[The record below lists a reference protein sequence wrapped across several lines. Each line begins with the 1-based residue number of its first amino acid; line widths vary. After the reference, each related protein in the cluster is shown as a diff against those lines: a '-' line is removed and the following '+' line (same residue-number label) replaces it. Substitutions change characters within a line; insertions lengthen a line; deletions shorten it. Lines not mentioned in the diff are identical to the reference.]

1 MSYPVRAIVTRRL
14 RAPAGRIYDAFLD
27 RALIGQWMFGARVR
41 EERIV
46 RLGNEPRVGGAF
58 SYLVE
63 RGGSDIDHVG
73 EYLAL
78 ERPHRLVFTWSTRD
92 SLPEMSRVKVEITP
106 LDGECVLVL
115 THEMG
120 PDWAAYVDRSAAA
133 WGKMLDALSSLLT
146 PGNS

>member
-1 MSYPVRAIVTRRL
+1 M
-14 RAPAGRIYDAFLD
+14 
-27 RALIGQWMFGARVR
+27 
-41 EERIV
+41 
-46 RLGNEPRVGGAF
+46 
-58 SYLVE
+58 
-63 RGGSDIDHVG
+63 G

-92 SLPEMSRVKVEITP
+92 SLPETSRVTVEITP

-115 THEMG
+115 TDEMG